1 MFRAHSERGSRAGL
15 WPILALVGL
24 MWTASGCLDDEGVF
38 TEGRLEDPCNGSI
51 PVCKTQ
57 AACVLEPDEY
67 FRGSF
72 PGGVRKIVRSD
83 ADKSK
88 LVVRLL
94 LTEPLFPGTE
104 LLVQAFTP
112 GCGDFAEEHV
122 QNVDLF
128 DFAGDDRIIE
138 FELELEGRGD
148 HLLEIFSDMSSEYIL
163 ALVVEDA

>member
-1 MFRAHSERGSRAGL
+1 MQPKSNRAAL
-15 WPILALVGL
+15 MVIFCALCALAAL
-24 MWTASGCLDDEGVF
+24 ASGCLDDESVF

-51 PVCKTQ
+51 PVCRTQ
-57 AACVLEPDEY
+57 AGCVLETDEY
-67 FRGSF
+67 FRGVF

-83 ADKSK
+83 TDKSK

-104 LLVQAFTP
+104 LLVQAYAS
-112 GCGDFAEEHV
+112 GCGTFKEEHV

-128 DFAGDDRIIE
+128 DFAGDDRLIE

-148 HLLEIFSDMSSEYIL
+148 HLLEIFSDMSSDYIL
-163 ALVVEDA
+163 AVIIEES